1 MMISLSNLRLISIH
15 QNVKIFMSVL
25 SIAFMLFAHD
35 DTFAAQTPDTVKKA
49 RQACSR
55 LAEKIANTRKLKNNT
70 VQSSS
75 NYNVDKD
82 TCFAQVEISQ
92 ILQSKNTNENQ
103 NESQGEGQ
111 SAEQNEKRHRQII
124 LMNATENKILAI
136 VMWEEPK
143 GLRVGH
149 VYDPSYDGPRDEYE
163 KVEAYM
169 RKKMALNL
177 R

>member
-1 MMISLSNLRLISIH
+1 MMISLPHIRSMSIH
-15 QNVKIFMSVL
+15 QSVKIFLFVL
-25 SIAFMLFAHD
+25 SITFMHFSTDYAY
-35 DTFAAQTPDTVKKA
+35 AAQTPDTVKKA

-70 VQSSS
+70 VQSAS
-75 NYNVDKD
+75 NYNADKD
-82 TCFAQVEISQ
+82 TCFAQIEISQ
-92 ILQSKNTNENQ
+92 VLQSKNENQ
-103 NESQGEGQ
+103 NESQSEGQ
-111 SAEQNEKRHRQII
+111 SAEQNEKRHRQVV
-124 LMNATENKILAI
+124 LMNATENTILAI

>member
-1 MMISLSNLRLISIH
+1 MMISLPHIRSMSIH
-15 QNVKIFMSVL
+15 QSIKIFVFAL
-25 SIAFMLFAHD
+25 SITCIVFAKNHA
-35 DTFAAQTPDTVKKA
+35 FAAQTPDTVKKA

-70 VQSSS
+70 VQSAS
-75 NYNVDKD
+75 NYNADKD
-82 TCFAQVEISQ
+82 TCFAQIEISQ
-92 ILQSKNTNENQ
+92 VLQSKNVNENQ

-111 SAEQNEKRHRQII
+111 SAEQNEKRHRQIV

>member
-1 MMISLSNLRLISIH
+1 MMISLPHIRSMSIH
-15 QNVKIFMSVL
+15 QSVKIFLFVL
-25 SIAFMLFAHD
+25 SITFMHFSAD
-35 DTFAAQTPDTVKKA
+35 YAYAAQTPDTVKKA

-70 VQSSS
+70 VQSAS
-75 NYNVDKD
+75 NYNADKD
-82 TCFAQVEISQ
+82 TCFAQIEISQ
-92 ILQSKNTNENQ
+92 VLQSKNENQ
-103 NESQGEGQ
+103 NESQSEGQ
-111 SAEQNEKRHRQII
+111 SAEQNEKRHRQVV
-124 LMNATENKILAI
+124 LMNATENTILAI

>member
-1 MMISLSNLRLISIH
+1 MMISLPHIRSMSIH
-15 QNVKIFMSVL
+15 QSVKIFLFVL
-25 SIAFMLFAHD
+25 SITFMHFSTDYAY
-35 DTFAAQTPDTVKKA
+35 AAQTPDTVKKA

-70 VQSSS
+70 VQSAS
-75 NYNVDKD
+75 NYNADKD
-82 TCFAQVEISQ
+82 TCFAQIEISQ
-92 ILQSKNTNENQ
+92 VLQSKNENQ
-103 NESQGEGQ
+103 NESQSEGQ
-111 SAEQNEKRHRQII
+111 SAEQNEKRHRQVV
-124 LMNATENKILAI
+124 LMNATQNTILAI

>member
-1 MMISLSNLRLISIH
+1 MMISLPHIRSMSIH
-15 QNVKIFMSVL
+15 QSIKIFLFVL
-25 SIAFMLFAHD
+25 SITFMHFSTDYAY
-35 DTFAAQTPDTVKKA
+35 AAQTPDTVKKA

-70 VQSSS
+70 VQSAS
-75 NYNVDKD
+75 NYNADKD
-82 TCFAQVEISQ
+82 TCFAQIEISQ
-92 ILQSKNTNENQ
+92 VLQSKNENQ
-103 NESQGEGQ
+103 NESQSEGQ
-111 SAEQNEKRHRQII
+111 SAEQNEKRHRQVV
-124 LMNATENKILAI
+124 LMNATQNTILAI

>member
-1 MMISLSNLRLISIH
+1 MMISLPHIRSMSIH
-15 QNVKIFMSVL
+15 QSIKIFLFVL
-25 SIAFMLFAHD
+25 SITFMHFSTDYAY
-35 DTFAAQTPDTVKKA
+35 AAQTPDTVKKA

-70 VQSSS
+70 VQSAS
-75 NYNVDKD
+75 NYNADKD
-82 TCFAQVEISQ
+82 TCFAQIEISQ
-92 ILQSKNTNENQ
+92 VLQSKNENQ
-103 NESQGEGQ
+103 NESQSEGQ
-111 SAEQNEKRHRQII
+111 SAEQNEKRHRQVV
-124 LMNATENKILAI
+124 LMNATENTILAI

>member
-1 MMISLSNLRLISIH
+1 MMISLPHTRSMSIH
-15 QNVKIFMSVL
+15 QSIKIFLFVL
-25 SIAFMLFAHD
+25 SITFMHFSTDYAY
-35 DTFAAQTPDTVKKA
+35 AAQTPDTVKKA

-70 VQSSS
+70 VQSAS
-75 NYNVDKD
+75 NYNADKD
-82 TCFAQVEISQ
+82 TCFAQIEISQ
-92 ILQSKNTNENQ
+92 VLQSKNENQ
-103 NESQGEGQ
+103 NESQSEGQ
-111 SAEQNEKRHRQII
+111 SAEQNEKRHRQVV
-124 LMNATENKILAI
+124 LMNATENTILAI